1 MECHVEFHT
10 FTTEYFSSSI
20 ESEKHW
26 PSELELEKKWL
37 YGLFH
42 HAYGSLTVSPCSP
55 TCVRNPLLT
64 TPPHWGICFI
74 TTLQYGLHE
83 SQKGLDPLPFFTL
96 FVCTYPHSF
105 PAHPRGR
112 QFHNFNIGDNTIWKL
127 QGNGHCFIL
136 FRERKWTFQ
145 IQMHLHMTIA
155 YAGTW
160 EEREVNGLE
169 EMQRNSFLKLFCK

>member
-1 MECHVEFHT
+1 MVSFAMPVDRLQLVLAHPLVSGTPPNH
-10 FTTEYFSSSI
+10 SSSLG
-20 ESEKHW
+20 H
-26 PSELELEKKWL
+26 L
-37 YGLFH
+37 
-42 HAYGSLTVSPCSP
+42 
-55 TCVRNPLLT
+55 
-64 TPPHWGICFI
+64 FI
-74 TTLQYGLHE
+74 TTLHYRRHR

-112 QFHNFNIGDNTIWKL
+112 QFHNFNIGANTIWKL
-127 QGNGHCFIL
+127 QENGHCFIL

-145 IQMHLHMTIA
+145 IQMHLPMTIA

-169 EMQRNSFLKLFCK
+169 EIQRNSFLKLFCK